1 MDTSDEQPE
10 ILPSVIPVFP
20 LPGALVL
27 PRSHLPLHIF
37 EPRYLAMV
45 RDAMKGNKVIGMI
58 QPHGVQEDGRP
69 ALYSV
74 GCAAKIERFEEIQGG
89 RFLIVLRGVSRFRVA
104 EELSVTTPYRQVA
117 ADYTSFAYDRRS
129 AVQLPTQLRTQLL
142 AQLEHYIQARSLKAD
157 WESIHNADDET
168 LVNAVCMLCPFD
180 EAEKQALV
188 ETVSLAERA
197 EAIILLMR
205 FADEA
210 SGATDKRH

>member
-45 RDAMKGNKVIGMI
+45 RDAMKGDKVIGMI

-74 GCAAKIERFEEIQGG
+74 GCAARIERFEEIQGG

-104 EELSVTTPYRQVA
+104 EELSVTTPYRQVV
-117 ADYTSFAYDRRS
+117 ADYTGFAYDRRGGL
-129 AVQLPTQLRTQLL
+129 QLPTQLRTQLL

-197 EAIILLMR
+197 EAVILLMR